1 MVVAVVVNNLPLEAA
16 VVEDMVDRNPLLLFW
31 VVVALDMVVD
41 VGMVVEVVVAVGD
54 NMNHL
59 LLVVDAVGDV
69 VVDVVVDGDTPLD
82 MNHPHSL
89 VEDASTQLYIY
100 PHLPLALVVEGGDCN
115 LVVV

>member
-1 MVVAVVVNNLPLEAA
+1 MVVNNLPLEAA

-59 LLVVDAVGDV
+59 LLVVDV

>member
-1 MVVAVVVNNLPLEAA
+1 MVVAVVVNNLPLEVA

-41 VGMVVEVVVAVGD
+41 VGMAVEEVVAVGD

-59 LLVVDAVGDV
+59 PLVVVG
-69 VVDVVVDGDTPLD
+69 DVVVDGDTPLD

-89 VEDASTQLYIY
+89 VEDAGTQLYMY

>member
-59 LLVVDAVGDV
+59 LLVVDV

-82 MNHPHSL
+82 MNHPRSL

>member
-1 MVVAVVVNNLPLEAA
+1 MVVNNLPLEAA

-69 VVDVVVDGDTPLD
+69 VVDGDTPLD